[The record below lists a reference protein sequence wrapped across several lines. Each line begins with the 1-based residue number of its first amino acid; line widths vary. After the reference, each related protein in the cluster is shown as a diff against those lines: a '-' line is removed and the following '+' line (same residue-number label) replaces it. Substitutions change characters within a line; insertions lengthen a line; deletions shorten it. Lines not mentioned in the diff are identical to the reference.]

1 MCQNVELCG
10 LMQAVAVVHPCREC
24 EIFERSQHL
33 AAARA
38 NKRAAPVVR
47 QSKGLPVWAW
57 G

>member
-38 NKRAAPVVR
+38 NKPAAPVVR
-47 QSKGLPVWAW
+47 QSKGLPVRAW